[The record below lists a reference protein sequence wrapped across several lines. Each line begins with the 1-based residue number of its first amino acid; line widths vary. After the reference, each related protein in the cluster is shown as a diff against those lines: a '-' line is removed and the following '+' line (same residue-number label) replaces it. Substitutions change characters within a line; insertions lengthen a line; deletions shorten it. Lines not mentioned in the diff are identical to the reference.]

1 MLKGWEK
8 DGTCQAKEW
17 RGGTH
22 SRAVNAPLELTNKPK
37 LEGSEHLQREFMSA
51 NKKRIVSITQENQ
64 HVLKALTVRIRFSCV
79 RNPTITVT

>member
-8 DGTCQAKEW
+8 DGTCQAKVW
-17 RGGTH
+17 GGGAH

-51 NKKRIVSITQENQ
+51 NKKRIVSTTQEDQ

-79 RNPTITVT
+79 QNPTITLT

>member
-1 MLKGWEK
+1 MKGWEK

-17 RGGTH
+17 GGCTH

-51 NKKRIVSITQENQ
+51 NKKQIVSTTQENQ
-64 HVLKALTVRIRFSCV
+64 HILKALTVRIRFSCV